1 MSPFVIFAIV
11 LTLAYIIYY
20 GVMISRDLTM
30 KSGQEETNEDTIE
43 VDAFAQ
49 TEEPE
54 SVKSVGDGF
63 QVGNG
68 PVYKPEPDSE
78 VISLDSEGNVKQE
91 GLINVLNSEL
101 SQKVGE
107 SVEAMED

>member
-68 PVYKPEPDSE
+68 PVYNPSQTQKSS
-78 VISLDSEGNVKQE
+78 VLTVKAM
-91 GLINVLNSEL
+91 LSKKVLL
-101 SQKVGE
+101 
-107 SVEAMED
+107 MY